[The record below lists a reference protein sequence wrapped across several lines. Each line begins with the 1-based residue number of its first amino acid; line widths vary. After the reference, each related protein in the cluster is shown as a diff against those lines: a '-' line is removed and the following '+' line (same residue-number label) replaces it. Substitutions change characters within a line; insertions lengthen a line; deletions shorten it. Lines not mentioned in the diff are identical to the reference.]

1 MTTADE
7 LRRAALSLPEAEERE
22 TWGHPTFRVRD
33 KMFATLSD
41 DGRSAGVKTTK
52 EEQAALVAAAPETFG
67 VPAYVGRHGWV
78 SVELATADPAGV
90 RELVTEAWRQTAPKR
105 LVAAYDADHPT
116 VGDPARGPST
126 AGRELRRQPS
136 WGAPCE
142 DRCGHRWVSGGAG

>member
-33 KMFATLSD
+33 KMFAALSD
-41 DGRSAGVKTTK
+41 DGRLASVKATR
-52 EEQAALVAAAPETFG
+52 EEQAALIAADPETFG

-78 SVELATADPAGV
+78 SVELATADPVEV

-105 LVAAYDADHPT
+105 LVAAYDAEHPA
-116 VGDPARGPST
+116 VGNPGPAT
-126 AGRELRRQPS
+126 
-136 WGAPCE
+136 
-142 DRCGHRWVSGGAG
+142 